1 MEKIEVI
8 YAEGRFI
15 AYDVRKAP
23 LLYKEGFYGRPVG
36 LEKPKTLDFELP
48 IELSFYEALY
58 LLKRGRIRVF
68 NLNGEEMSVEELYS
82 EGIKTYDNFE
92 WVYTVYE
99 DLRERGYVVRPGMKF
114 GATFAVYRYGPGI
127 DHAPFL
133 VKVPKPG
140 YMLSA
145 LEIVGAG
152 RLTHTV
158 KKRFLI
164 AVPSENFVKYLSFK
178 WFRP

>member
-1 MEKIEVI
+1 MNRIDVVYI
-8 YAEGRFI
+8 DGRLV
-15 AYDVRKAP
+15 AYDPEEAP
-23 LLYKEGFYGRPVG
+23 SLYREGFYGRPVG
-36 LEKPKTLDFELP
+36 LEKPKTLDFKLP
-48 IELSFYEALY
+48 VELSFYEAVY
-58 LLKRGRIRVF
+58 LAKRGRIRVVEP
-68 NLNGEEMSVEELYS
+68 GGRVVGREELVS
-82 EGIKTYDNFE
+82 EARRRYENFE
-92 WVYTVYE
+92 WVYRVYE

-114 GATFAVYRYGPGI
+114 GSTFAVYRYGPGI

-140 YMLSA
+140 YRITA

-158 KKRFLI
+158 RKRFLI
-164 AVPSENFVKYLSFK
+164 AVPQKDGIVYLAFR